1 MVETFRINYTDNLGV
16 SQGLI
21 LHKPYPSNADGN
33 LDFNNTNLSF
43 RSGNYASYIDDINDE
58 GIVLSGFE
66 NDSVMAKF
74 VELGIAANEGY
85 EMIVSGLESALNGV
99 YIIEN
104 FFYKP
109 ISLDVF
115 EYSLTLKFVRS
126 ISPWCFCL
134 PKCFDSNMQL
144 CDSCN

>member
-16 SQGLI
+16 SQGLL
-21 LHKPYPSNADGN
+21 LHKPYPSNAEGS
-33 LDFNNTNLSF
+33 LTFNNTNLSF

-66 NDSVMAKF
+66 NDSAMAKF

-115 EYSLTLKFVRS
+115 EYSLTLKFVRINS
-126 ISPWCFCL
+126 WCFCL

>member
-1 MVETFRINYTDNLGV
+1 MAETFIINYFDGSGI

-33 LDFNNTNLSF
+33 LNFNNTNLSF
-43 RSGNYASYIDDINDE
+43 RSGNYASYIDSINDE

-66 NDSVMAKF
+66 NDDAMTKF
-74 VELGIAANEGY
+74 VELGVIADEGY
-85 EMIVSGLESALNGV
+85 ELMILGLNDALNGV

-104 FFYKP
+104 FSYKP

-115 EYSLTLKFVRS
+115 EYNLTLKFVRAVED
-126 ISPWCFCL
+126 WYFCL
-134 PKCFDSNMQL
+134 PKCFNCNMQL
-144 CDSCN
+144 CDGCN